1 MIKHK
6 FIKPGQILNII
17 SGSFLIIAAIIILMD
32 LIILNVVQ
40 YYTLITIID
49 SVVIA
54 LSIGM
59 IVMASLCLG
68 FTKGKTYTSNG
79 KIFCFLTICIET
91 LLIILG
97 IVDMVLFIKMSNSIK
112 FSFAVSLASCLIMAI
127 ALFIGY
133 KKSVVG
139 TKEEIEGALKI
150 ARKPS
155 PKIIQKSISI
165 ENAINVEKTLD
176 LEYEKTKSDVKNV
189 SYSSQLERIEK
200 LYDLFEKGLISKEE
214 YEDKK
219 KSILSEIE

>member
-139 TKEEIEGALKI
+139 TKEEIEEALKI

-219 KSILSEIE
+219 KSILSEIK

>member
-32 LIILNVVQ
+32 LIRLNVVQ

-139 TKEEIEGALKI
+139 TKEEIEEALKI

-219 KSILSEIE
+219 KSILSEIK

>member
-32 LIILNVVQ
+32 LIRLNVVQ
-40 YYTLITIID
+40 YYTLITIIY

-139 TKEEIEGALKI
+139 TKEEIEETLKI

-219 KSILSEIE
+219 KSILSEIK

>member
-32 LIILNVVQ
+32 LIRLNVVQ

-97 IVDMVLFIKMSNSIK
+97 IVDIVLFIKMSNSIK

-139 TKEEIEGALKI
+139 TKEEIEEALKI

-219 KSILSEIE
+219 KSILSEIK

>member
-155 PKIIQKSISI
+155 PKIIQKSISV

>member
-32 LIILNVVQ
+32 LIRLNVVQ

-139 TKEEIEGALKI
+139 TKEEIEEALKI

-176 LEYEKTKSDVKNV
+176 LEYEKTKSNVKNV

-219 KSILSEIE
+219 KSILSEIK

>member
-32 LIILNVVQ
+32 LIRLNVVQ

-139 TKEEIEGALKI
+139 TKEEIEETLKI

-219 KSILSEIE
+219 KSILSEIK

>member
-32 LIILNVVQ
+32 LIRLNVVQ

-112 FSFAVSLASCLIMAI
+112 FSFVVSLVSCLIMII

-139 TKEEIEGALKI
+139 TKEEIEEALKI
-150 ARKPS
+150 AREPS

-165 ENAINVEKTLD
+165 ERAINVEKTLD

-200 LYDLFEKGLISKEE
+200 LYDLLEKGLISKEE

-219 KSILSEIE
+219 KSILSEIK